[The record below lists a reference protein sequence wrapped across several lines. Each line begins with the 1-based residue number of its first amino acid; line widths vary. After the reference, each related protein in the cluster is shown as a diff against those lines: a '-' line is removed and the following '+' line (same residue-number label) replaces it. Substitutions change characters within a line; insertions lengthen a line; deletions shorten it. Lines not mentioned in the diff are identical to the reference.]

1 MKSGFI
7 YSDDNK
13 RYYTH
18 NYYLRHKYGKKVFKV
33 PINLNLTCP
42 NRDGTKGVGGCTFC
56 SGMLSGDFAGNP
68 KDSIKEQFDAVR
80 QTLHKKWPDAL
91 YIPYFQAGS
100 NTYAEIDFLRE
111 AFFSAAEFE
120 NAVGVNIA
128 TRADCISDECADM
141 LLELSEKTNL
151 EVELGLQTASDI
163 TAKRINRRHTLE
175 EFLEGYDKLKR
186 RGIDICVHIING
198 LPGESREDMLKTAE
212 TVAGLHPHSVKIHLL
227 HVIRET
233 KICEEFLNGEFDE
246 MTLTEYAET
255 VCDQLEILPEDIVI
269 ERVTGDG
276 KKETLVSPLW
286 SLKKFCVM
294 NEIDKTMAKRNTF
307 QGAKY
312 YARKM

>member
-33 PINLNLTCP
+33 PINLGLSCP
-42 NRDGTKGVGGCTFC
+42 NRDGTKGSGGCTFC

-68 KDSIKEQFDAVR
+68 KDSIKEQFDVVR

-100 NTYAEIDFLRE
+100 NTYGEIEFLRE

-141 LLELSEKTNL
+141 LSALSKVTNL

-163 TAKRINRRHTLE
+163 TAKRINRCHSFE
-175 EFLEGYDKLKR
+175 DFLEGYNKLKR

-212 TVAGLHPHSVKIHLL
+212 TVAMLHPHSIKIHLL
-227 HVIRET
+227 HVIKGTR
-233 KICEEFLNGEFDE
+233 ICEEFLNGDFDE
-246 MTLTEYAET
+246 MTLEEYVET
-255 VCDQLEILPEDIVI
+255 VCDQLEILPKDVVI

-312 YARKM
+312 CVRKM